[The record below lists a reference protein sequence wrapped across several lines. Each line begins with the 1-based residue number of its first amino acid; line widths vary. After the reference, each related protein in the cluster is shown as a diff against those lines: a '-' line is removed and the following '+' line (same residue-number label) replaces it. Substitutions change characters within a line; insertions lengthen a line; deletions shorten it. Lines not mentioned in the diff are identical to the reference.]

1 MAENHSRILDD
12 QARLSEQLQ
21 LLNQFEYSDLEI
33 PDVQQHWKQDRETR
47 ITARLLDT
55 IAVAL
60 TTGKPGE
67 VFAATFD
74 TRNGLRL
81 VLAKNEDVTDEDD
94 RAVREFFQA
103 IIAPETTE
111 AYDVFPFL
119 FSRCAENIAKRI
131 EMIGR
136 AVFGFSYVLD
146 EAYRDYYPSASIE
159 EEFPHSTAYRN
170 IKYGGYQLPSLQ
182 TVLRDLLTD
191 ITKLVQKFNLQNL
204 SATPNLYAV
213 FARLVVTA
221 ATFNSSRFLRRLTDF
236 PSSMNLDWSL
246 QTGPLKR
253 HLAEVLQYALGVDK
267 LIKHAKLHFPNGIQ
281 HRWVDAFQ
289 GIGATMLNLD
299 DSYVKPISRVLGCS
313 DVSEETLAKLCRKS
327 PNMGE
332 MWRRSRSVTIRL
344 HAEIRILLYLSN
356 PVDASDH
363 CQQKPIGCSEQTCL
377 CCTLWIRAYNQE
389 FGTNWLASASNG
401 KPCATWAL
409 PGCSFAHA
417 LEKGGRSVIDEAVV
431 EGIEERLTRTL
442 QSLLSEECESS
453 DSDSDWGLECEYVMS
468 EEMKALVAKRH
479 QDARKRVQV

>member
-1 MAENHSRILDD
+1 MAIIEPPRFSDR
-12 QARLSEQLQ
+12 QAHLSEQLQ
-21 LLNQFEYSDLEI
+21 LLNQFEYSDLEP

-55 IAVAL
+55 IAAAL
-60 TTGKPGE
+60 ATGKPGE

-74 TRNGLRL
+74 SRNGLRL
-81 VLAKNEDVTDEDD
+81 VLAKNEDVTDEGD

-111 AYDVFPFL
+111 AYDVLPSL
-119 FSRCAENIAKRI
+119 FSRCAENIMKRI
-131 EMIGR
+131 EMMGR
-136 AVFGFSYVLD
+136 AVFGFSCVLD
-146 EAYRDYYPSASIE
+146 EAYSDYYPSASIE
-159 EEFPHSTAYRN
+159 PEELPHSTAYRN
-170 IKYGGYQLPSLQ
+170 TKYGGYLLPSLQ
-182 TVLRDLLTD
+182 SALRSSDGYHEARSK
-191 ITKLVQKFNLQNL
+191 IQPAKSL
-204 SATPNLYAV
+204 SDAKPLCPIV

-221 ATFNSSRFLRRLTDF
+221 ATFNGSRFLRRLTDF
-236 PSSMNLDWSL
+236 PSSMNFDWSL

-253 HLAEVLQYALGVDK
+253 HLAEVLQYTLGVDK
-267 LIKHAKLHFPNGIQ
+267 LIKHAKLHFPNGIE

-289 GIGATMLNLD
+289 GIGETILNLD
-299 DSYVKPISRVLGCS
+299 DGYVEPILRALGCG
-313 DVSEETLAKLCRKS
+313 DVSEETLAKLCRKF

-332 MWRRSRSVTIRL
+332 MRRRSRCVTIRL

-356 PVDASDH
+356 PVDASGH
-363 CQQKPIGCSEQTCL
+363 YQQKPIGCSERTCL

-431 EGIEERLTRTL
+431 E
-442 QSLLSEECESS
+442 
-453 DSDSDWGLECEYVMS
+453 
-468 EEMKALVAKRH
+468 
-479 QDARKRVQV
+479 